1 MSNWPNN
8 ILTTTIG
15 DEYIDCTSMDNTYD
29 TITIDSNTLA
39 SSAWNFSYNQPTSL
53 SILKADGNELLK
65 IDQTDGTVT
74 WASGIN
80 IDEAAKALA
89 KSISLGAEMKAGIT
103 NRVKSEIRD
112 TVFSNLI
119 EIARDKG
126 GLSVE
131 DIEYFHRASKIMDKL
146 KDTGV

>member
-8 ILTTTIG
+8 VLTTTIG